1 MLCGSFGKQTCRN
14 VNPNLDQPLI
24 DACRKGDRAAQKA
37 VFELLSGR
45 MMSLCLRYTG
55 GDRPAA
61 EDILQEGFVTLFSK
75 LEDYRGAGS
84 FEGWARRIFV
94 TTALMELRRKDALK
108 FSEDITEAVKL
119 ESSLPDQLEDLG
131 YAELMKMVGEL
142 PDGFRTVFNLYVVEG
157 YSHKEIARQ
166 LGISEVTSRSQL
178 NRAKAAL
185 KEKLKKRNT

>member
-1 MLCGSFGKQTCRN
+1 
-14 VNPNLDQPLI
+14 
-24 DACRKGDRAAQKA
+24 
-37 VFELLSGR
+37 
-45 MMSLCLRYTG
+45 MSLCLRYTG